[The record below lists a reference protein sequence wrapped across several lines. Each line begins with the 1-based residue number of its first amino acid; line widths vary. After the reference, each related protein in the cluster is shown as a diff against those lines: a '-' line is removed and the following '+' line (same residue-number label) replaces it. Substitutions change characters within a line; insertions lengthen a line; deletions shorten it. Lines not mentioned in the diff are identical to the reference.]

1 MLIGNSESREQT
13 NSSGFIKD
21 VTSESFMKEVVE
33 ESKNTPVIVDFWAPW
48 CGPCKDLGPLI
59 EKAVKNCNGKVILAK
74 VNIDENQAI
83 AAQLRVQS
91 IPTVYA
97 FSEGQPV
104 DGFNGAQPESVIN
117 EFVNKISEL
126 NTSGP
131 NIEEMIQTAN
141 EELKEKNFQNAGDI
155 FEAVLSNNPEKHEAI
170 AGLIRVFT
178 GLKKNS
184 AAQELI
190 QSLDSNLKE
199 KSAIKEAMIAFDL
212 LEKSSND
219 IGNTEKLIQLI
230 NSNPNDLQARQ
241 DLALA
246 LYGSGEVK
254 EALDCLLESINID
267 PDWNEQAA
275 RKQLV
280 DFFSAIGLTDPIVV
294 TARKRL
300 SALIF
305 K

>member
-1 MLIGNSESREQT
+1 M
-13 NSSGFIKD
+13 
-21 VTSESFMKEVVE
+21 
-33 ESKNTPVIVDFWAPW
+33 
-48 CGPCKDLGPLI
+48 
-59 EKAVKNCNGKVILAK
+59 
-74 VNIDENQAI
+74 
-83 AAQLRVQS
+83 
-91 IPTVYA
+91 
-97 FSEGQPV
+97 
-104 DGFNGAQPESVIN
+104 
-117 EFVNKISEL
+117 
-126 NTSGP
+126 
-131 NIEEMIQTAN
+131 
-141 EELKEKNFQNAGDI
+141 
-155 FEAVLSNNPEKHEAI
+155 
-170 AGLIRVFT
+170 
-178 GLKKNS
+178 
-184 AAQELI
+184 
-190 QSLDSNLKE
+190 
-199 KSAIKEAMIAFDL
+199 
-212 LEKSSND
+212 
-219 IGNTEKLIQLI
+219 I